1 MHDELFCGFCDRL
14 VPRGRDACPS
24 CGAPVF
30 ELAID
35 PLDVEFPPPRFDAAV
50 EVLDPD
56 TPPETTAQSG
66 AITHH

>member
-35 PLDVEFPPPRFDAAV
+35 PLDVELPPPRFDAAV

-56 TPPETTAQSG
+56 TLPETTAESG
-66 AITHH
+66 ASTHR